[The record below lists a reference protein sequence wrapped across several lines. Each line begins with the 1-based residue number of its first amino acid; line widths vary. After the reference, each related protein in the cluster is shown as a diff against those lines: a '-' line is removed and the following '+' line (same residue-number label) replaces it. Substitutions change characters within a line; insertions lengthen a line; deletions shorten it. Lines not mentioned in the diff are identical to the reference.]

1 MGSVKM
7 YSIGEISKQFNLPI
21 STIRY
26 YDKEGLLLNIKR
38 DSNGIRKFDETD
50 IRAIQVIECLKK
62 SGMQLKD
69 IKVFM
74 KWCDTGD
81 SSLENRKEMFYKRK
95 EDVENQM
102 KELQKVLDFVNYKC
116 WYYETAC
123 KEKTEKR
130 LKNITPQDMPEN
142 IRILYNNSHC

>member
-1 MGSVKM
+1 M
-7 YSIGEISKQFNLPI
+7 YSIGEISKRFNLPI

-38 DSNGIRKFDETD
+38 DSNGLRKFDEKD
-50 IRAIQVIECLKK
+50 AASIRVIECLKK
-62 SGMQLKD
+62 SGMQIKD

-74 KWCDTGD
+74 KWCNAGD
-81 SSLENRKEMFYKRK
+81 STLENRKAMFYKRK
-95 EDVENQM
+95 EDVEKQM
-102 KELQKVLDFVNYKC
+102 IELQKVLDFVNYKC

-130 LKNITPQDMPEN
+130 LKNINIQDMPEN
-142 IRILYNNSHC
+142 IRELYMKSHS